1 MTVIFWAVAV
11 VAFVILELA
20 TVGLASIWFALGAL
34 FALIAAL
41 LGAPLW
47 LQIVWF
53 AVVSV
58 ATLLLTRPL
67 AKKYINAKT
76 MATNADRVIGG
87 RAVVKERIDDLA
99 GTGAVLADGKMW
111 SARTA
116 DGSTVDPKYYRT
128 RPGSLVLTLSPGY
141 LDTLAPGE
149 HPAVLSFTDGT
160 AETVLVITAPVP
172 KTGDGASPALWILC
186 VCLGLAALGFLLR
199 VRRPAGR

>member
-34 FALIAAL
+34 CALIAAL

-53 AVVSV
+53 AIVSI

-67 AKKYINAKT
+67 AKKYINSKT
-76 MATNADRVIGG
+76 MATNADRVIGS
-87 RAVVKERIDDLA
+87 RAVVKERIDELS

-111 SARTA
+111 SARAA
-116 DGSTVDPKYYRT
+116 DGSSIDPGTVVTVREIRGVK
-128 RPGSLVLTLSPGY
+128 LIV
-141 LDTLAPGE
+141 DTQGADEAGE
-149 HPAVLSFTDGT
+149 EA
-160 AETVLVITAPVP
+160 AEHEQ
-172 KTGDGASPALWILC
+172 S
-186 VCLGLAALGFLLR
+186 
-199 VRRPAGR
+199 